1 MAAPGKRDPPD
12 SSLRPAPLPDSAFRI
27 LILGLGGLLPP
38 LHRQG
43 VNAVI
48 LGLGALIS
56 FWAFQGLP
64 GIAMR
69 RIPVRCRGCG
79 GRSYFTGLGGWHSIY
94 RGSSSDQVPES
105 DRRAAPSLALC
116 VAAVAAIG
124 LAGSW
129 LAYRWGGESQ
139 FTFGP

>member
-1 MAAPGKRDPPD
+1 MTQF
-12 SSLRPAPLPDSAFRI
+12 LV
-27 LILGLGGLLPP
+27 LILGLGGLLPH

-56 FWAFQGLP
+56 FAALQGLL

-79 GRSYFTGLGGWHSIY
+79 GRSYFTGFGWWPFIY
-94 RGSSSDQVPES
+94 RFGCGACGLQ
-105 DRRAAPSLALC
+105 RRME
-116 VAAVAAIG
+116 IG
-124 LAGSW
+124 
-129 LAYRWGGESQ
+129 
-139 FTFGP
+139 